1 MSALGPATPSPAGTT
16 LSTALEVRSLS
27 VSIGPARIV
36 RDVSWSV
43 APGQTLGIVGES
55 GSGKSMS
62 VLSAVG
68 LGPGNARITGDVR
81 LTTSDGGQHD
91 LLGLRGNALRRIR
104 GRRIGFV
111 FQDPATSLNPM
122 LTVERQLTEG
132 PEVHLGLTPK
142 KARTRAAELLE
153 LVGIPD
159 PARRLQAFP
168 HELSGGMRQ
177 RVMIAVALA
186 CEPEVIIADEATT
199 ALDVTIQAQIIDAI
213 RELQERLGT
222 ATVWIS
228 HDLAVVGGIADEVV
242 VMYGGEVLERAET
255 VRLFQD
261 TKHPY
266 TRGLFASR
274 PHLGQRSDQLLSIP
288 GSPPDPRAI
297 PPGCVFWD
305 RCSVRGDDR
314 CRTQHPELVDL
325 GDGHWVRSFYLPEN
339 APSNLPEDAS
349 SPSAGPV
356 TTEPEGDR

>member
-1 MSALGPATPSPAGTT
+1 M
-16 LSTALEVRSLS
+16 STALEVRSLS

-43 APGQTLGIVGES
+43 EHGQTLGIVGES
-55 GSGKSMS
+55 GSGKSVS
-62 VLSAVG
+62 VLSAAG
-68 LGPGNARITGDVR
+68 LGPGNAEISGSVVLTG
-81 LTTSDGGQHD
+81 SDGTQHD
-91 LLGLRGNALRRIR
+91 LLSMSSRALRQIR

-122 LTVERQLTEG
+122 MTVERQLTEG
-132 PEVHLGLTPK
+132 PEVHLSMTRRQ
-142 KARTRAAELLE
+142 ARSRALELME

-159 PARRLQAFP
+159 PTRRLRAYP

-199 ALDVTIQAQIIDAI
+199 ALDVTIQAQIIEAI
-213 RELQERLGT
+213 RDLQERLGT

-228 HDLAVVGGIADEVV
+228 HDLAVVGGIADEVA

-255 VRLFQD
+255 VALFQN

-266 TRGLFASR
+266 TRALFESR
-274 PHLGQRSDQLLSIP
+274 PHLGSRTDQLLSIP

-314 CRTQHPELVDL
+314 CRTEHPDL
-325 GDGHWVRSFYLPEN
+325 IERGDRHWVRSFYQ
-339 APSNLPEDAS
+339 
-349 SPSAGPV
+349 
-356 TTEPEGDR
+356 PEGG